1 MEVVFGAFDETSLF
15 IVRVE
20 SRATYLFRCLGE
32 FLLLLDIAYAACV
45 FFVVAVFYFAFWCL
59 FDTFCLM

>member
-15 IVRVE
+15 VVRVE

-45 FFVVAVFYFAFWCL
+45 FFVVAVFYFAF
-59 FDTFCLM
+59 